1 MVSGCSISR
10 ACGGQVVDEGR
21 DIIADAPPAAASVTD
36 YDLAHAKHYLR
47 LLDADAEHAD
57 WREAATLV
65 LGLDCEADPARA
77 ERIHAAHLDRARWMT
92 REGYRHLL
100 TSEDA

>member
-1 MVSGCSISR
+1 M
-10 ACGGQVVDEGR
+10 DESK
-21 DIIADAPPAAASVTD
+21 DIIADVPPAAVNLTD

-65 LGLDCEADPARA
+65 LGLDCQSDAARA
-77 ERIHAAHLDRARWMT
+77 ERIHAAHLERARWMT

-100 TSEDA
+100 TDQKA